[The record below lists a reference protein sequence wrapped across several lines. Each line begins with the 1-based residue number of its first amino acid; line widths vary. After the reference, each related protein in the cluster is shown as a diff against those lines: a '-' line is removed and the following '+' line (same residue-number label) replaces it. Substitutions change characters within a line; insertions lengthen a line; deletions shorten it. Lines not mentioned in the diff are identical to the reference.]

1 MPKGGAA
8 APGDRMKRGE
18 AARFASEDV
27 GSSSGSKNLP
37 IYFFLTPALP
47 ILLCALAVQKRS

>member
-1 MPKGGAA
+1 
-8 APGDRMKRGE
+8 MKRGE

-27 GSSSGSKNLP
+27 GSSLGSKNLP